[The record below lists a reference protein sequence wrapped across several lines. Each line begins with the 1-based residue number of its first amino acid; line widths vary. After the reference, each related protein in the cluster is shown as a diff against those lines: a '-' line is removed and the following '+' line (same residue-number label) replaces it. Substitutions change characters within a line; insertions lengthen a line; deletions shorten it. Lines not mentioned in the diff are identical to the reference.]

1 MSILKSY
8 TSASMRNTST
18 LLKRYSA
25 SAIAFITGSIADGQV
40 VYENI
45 DPDIFMDEPFEQ
57 HVDFNDDGQV
67 DISFR
72 VWQTSESTYSYY
84 AGWSFF
90 SRVLY
95 VSAYNFDAVVG
106 SAVFPDNFNIKK
118 LQIGDEI
125 DATNFWND
133 AESVGIDQFISSDNG
148 YYGVMGGWISSDD
161 FIGVRFQI
169 AGETHYGWVRLA
181 MDNFSLS
188 ADNFPQVCVLETGY
202 ELEANTPITIAPN
215 AVDIAKNVTI
225 RDVGESG
232 TISDLQ
238 VSFDAAHDESAISE
252 YRIFLHPGYTFPLET
267 AAGLSSRSSEFY
279 QSVTP
284 GLAHYDVTL
293 TSFKDLFGAVLH
305 DNVYYTPIILSVPNG
320 TGAPEYNISLPGNR
334 EDARIESAAYVN
346 YVYGSQVDYSYTAAD
361 FKATFGIDYGL
372 EFTDHY
378 RVYILD
384 NTEVTME
391 ELLSLPDS
399 YYMTVPEDGA
409 FTHQV
414 TFASDKLI
422 YASSAPVLFHRYH
435 FAVISMPDVTIAS
448 QPRMRL
454 SNADYA
460 YYVDY
465 FNPEFPTIP
474 TVQLID
480 TTETA
485 ADIQV
490 ECEKVDPENT
500 IKFYKIFIVPDAEA
514 EYFDADLAEPLMSE
528 NIGYKVYPNGN
539 DLHIRLPENQLDIHQ
554 NTLIPSEL
562 YRIFV
567 VLYTEHNYLIT
578 SVSQPSLPFKL
589 EQARSIFPTI
599 FAVGNEIQINLPTD
613 LSLPFH
619 ILAMDGRLIY
629 SGITAGQE
637 TKVTLSPVSTGL
649 YIIQFPNTE
658 IQSQSF
664 FIKE

>member
-1 MSILKSY
+1 MEKPQL
-8 TSASMRNTST
+8 ALHM
-18 LLKRYSA
+18 KRYSA
-25 SAIAFITGSIADGQV
+25 AAMAFMATHAANSQV

-45 DPDIFMDEPFEQ
+45 DPDIFMDAPFE
-57 HVDFNDDGQV
+57 HNVDFNDDGQI
-67 DISFR
+67 DITFR
-72 VWQTSESTYSYY
+72 VWQTSASTYSYY
-84 AGWSFF
+84 EGWSFY

-125 DATNFWND
+125 GAANFWND

-148 YYGVMGGWISSDD
+148 YYGAMGGWISSDD

-188 ADNFPQVCVLETGY
+188 AYNFPQVCVLETGY
-202 ELEANTPITIAPN
+202 ALEANTPITIAPN
-215 AVDIAKNVTI
+215 AVDLAKNVTI

-238 VSFDAAHDESAISE
+238 VSFDAAHDESAIAE

-267 AAGLSSRSSEFY
+267 VAGLSSRSSEFY

-293 TSFKDLFGAVLH
+293 TSFKDLFGTVLH

-361 FKATFGIDYGL
+361 FKATFGIEQDM

-384 NTEVTME
+384 NPEVTMD
-391 ELLSLPDS
+391 ELLALPES
-399 YYMTVPEDGA
+399 YYMQVPEIGA
-409 FTHQV
+409 DYHQLTFT
-414 TFASDKLI
+414 SDKLI
-422 YASSAPVLFHRYH
+422 YPSSSPVLFHRYH
-435 FAVISMPDVTIAS
+435 FAVISMPDTTIATY
-448 QPRMRL
+448 PRMQL
-454 SNADYA
+454 SDEDYT

-465 FNPEFPTIP
+465 FNPEFPNTPI
-474 TVQLID
+474 VQLID
-480 TTETA
+480 TTLTT

-500 IKFYKIFIVPDAEA
+500 IKYYKIYIVPDAEA
-514 EYFDADLAEPLMSE
+514 DTFDATLAETFMTAS
-528 NIGYKVYPNGN
+528 IGYKVYPNGN
-539 DLHIRLPENQLDIHQ
+539 NLLIHLPENQLDIHY
-554 NTLIPSEL
+554 NTIIPSEY

-578 SVSQPSLPFKL
+578 SVSQPSQPFKL
-589 EQARSIFPTI
+589 EQARAIFPSI
-599 FAVGNEIQINLPTD
+599 FAVGNEIHINLSTD
-613 LSLPFH
+613 LPLPFQ
-619 ILAMDGRLIY
+619 ILSIDGRLIY
-629 SGITAGQE
+629 SGITGGQE
-637 TKVTLSPVSTGL
+637 TTVTLSPVSTAL
-649 YIIQFPNTE
+649 YIIHFPNTA